1 MAVVCTTRRI
11 EGIRSIIGG
20 GALSEDLVLELSG
33 DENNPGQLY
42 YYGTN
47 SSGRKGWHALP
58 ENISDL
64 VGLENR
70 VASLENRMTA
80 AESLIQTNI
89 TDIAALDVRITAL
102 EAWRA
107 VDGVSWAITAV
118 SYSVASGINHVKCT
132 ASGITITLPVATS
145 VRKITVKN
153 QTDGSVTVTSASLID
168 SANSW
173 LLAGREAG
181 QFVADG
187 TIWNIV

>member
-47 SSGRKGWHALP
+47 SNGRKGWYALP

-64 VGLENR
+64 VALENR

-89 TDIAALDVRITAL
+89 TDIAALDVRITVL
-102 EAWRA
+102 EAWMA
-107 VDGVSWAITAV
+107 VDGVSWAITGVDYA
-118 SYSVASGINHVKCT
+118 VASGINHVKCT
-132 ASGITITLPVATS
+132 ASGITITLPAATS
-145 VRKITVKN
+145 VRKIVVKN
-153 QTDGSVTVTSASLID
+153 QSTGDITIASASLMD
-168 SANSW
+168 TYATVT
-173 LLAGREAG
+173 LPAEEAA